1 MTASSQPIHKYA
13 QAIVSHED
21 LEMAKALHRFVA
33 EQVMP
38 RRRDLEGGAKR
49 DAALAEETIE
59 YLLHGLI
66 QLDIQRAF
74 FPERIG
80 GLGLASRVTS
90 CVVCEEIARGDI
102 GLATTM
108 TIIPW
113 AFGPAMLT
121 ENWTVLEKFGRMFCG
136 NEHHMACL
144 SMTEPAGGCNIE
156 DGSQGGRTIRTRAK
170 LQGDD
175 WVINGEKLWPSGAGV
190 SEVYATVCT
199 TDPNLADEG
208 IAIIYVPKDAP
219 GLSFGEPEE
228 KMGLVF
234 TDVNAA
240 IYYEDVRVPKE
251 YCAGQPGGEGAAVLR
266 NVATARLEDAAL
278 ATGAAQAVFEIVTEY
293 TGGRYIQGKAVRDRS
308 MHAGLLGEMA
318 AKIQVARSDYLVT
331 ASMFDRPEIYGDP
344 SSDRQIA
351 RASASK
357 VFATKMAIEV
367 MQVAMELMGAYGY
380 SPEYLVEKYLRD
392 FMIIRLWLGGAQLG
406 LLDAARGHYALNLW

>member
-1 MTASSQPIHKYA
+1 MSTSSKPVDKYA
-13 QAIVSHED
+13 QAIVTHED
-21 LEMAKALHRFVA
+21 LEMAKALHRFVD

-38 RRRDLEGGAKR
+38 RRRDLEGGPGR
-49 DAALAEETIE
+49 DPALAQKTIE
-59 YLLHGLI
+59 SLLHGLI
-66 QLDIQRAF
+66 KLDIQRAF

-80 GLGLASRVTS
+80 GLGLTSRVTS
-90 CVVCEEIARGDI
+90 CVICEEIARGDI

-121 ENWTVLEKFGRMFCG
+121 ENWAVLEGFGRQFCG
-136 NEHHMACL
+136 DEHHMACL
-144 SMTEPAGGCNIE
+144 SMTEPPGGCNIE
-156 DGSQGGRTIRTRAK
+156 DGSQQGRTIRTRAE
-170 LQGDD
+170 LQGDE

-190 SEVYATVCT
+190 SEIYATVCT
-199 TDPNLADEG
+199 TDPDLGDGG
-208 IAIIYVPKDAP
+208 IAIIYVPKGAA
-219 GLSFGEPEE
+219 GLSFGDPEE
-228 KMGLVF
+228 KMGLIF

-240 IYYEDVRVPKE
+240 IYYEDVHVPQE
-251 YCAGQPGGEGAAVLR
+251 YCCGQPGGQGAMVLR
-266 NVATARLEDAAL
+266 NIATARLEDAAL
-278 ATGAAQAVFEIVTEY
+278 ATGAAQAVFEIVSEY

-331 ASMFDRPEIYGDP
+331 ASMFDHPEIYGEP
-344 SSDRQIA
+344 YSDRQIA

-367 MQVAMELMGAYGY
+367 MQGAMELMGSYGY

-392 FMIIRLWLGGAQLG
+392 FLIIRLWLGGAQLG

>member
-1 MTASSQPIHKYA
+1 MTTSSQPSQKYP
-13 QAIVSHED
+13 QSIVSAED
-21 LEMAKALHRFVA
+21 LEIAATLHRFVD

-38 RRRDLEGGAKR
+38 RRRDLEGGPDR
-49 DAALAEETIE
+49 DPALAHETIE
-59 YLLHGLI
+59 NLLRGLI
-66 QLDIQRAF
+66 RLDIQRAF

-80 GLGLASRVTS
+80 GLGLTSRVTS

-113 AFGPAMLT
+113 AFGPAMMT
-121 ENWTVLEKFGRMFCG
+121 DNWTVLEKFGRMFCG
-136 NEHHMACL
+136 SEHHMACL

-156 DGSQGGRTIRTRAK
+156 DGSQGGRTIRTRAE
-170 LQGDD
+170 LRGDM

-199 TDPNLADEG
+199 TNPELGDEG
-208 IAIIYVPKDAP
+208 IAIIYVPKEAA

-234 TDVNAA
+234 TDVNGA

-293 TGGRYIQGKAVRDRS
+293 TGGRYIQGKPVRDRS

-318 AKIQVARSDYLVT
+318 TKIQVARSDYLVT
-331 ASMFDRPEIYGDP
+331 ASMFDRPEVYGEP
-344 SSDRQIA
+344 YSDRQIA
-351 RASASK
+351 RASATK
-357 VFATKMAIEV
+357 VFATGMAIEV
-367 MQVAMELMGAYGY
+367 MQRAMELMGSYGY

-406 LLDAARGHYALNLW
+406 LLDAARGHYPLSLW